1 MGVEGRVA
9 LVTGATSGIGEATAH
24 TLAARGARVA
34 VAGRDADRGR
44 AVVAAITAAGGE
56 AAFVPHDLADPH
68 GGEAVVAAT
77 VKALGQPR
85 ILVNNAGTFFFGP
98 TPDVTPDEFDLAM
111 RVNLRGAFLAT
122 QAVLPGMAAGG
133 GGRVVLIGSSGGS
146 VGVAMTP
153 LYAMTKAALKG
164 LMVALVPEWGSAGVT
179 FNVVEPGLV
188 ETPLTA
194 PMTGTEEQ
202 REQFFPHHP
211 TGRIGVPQDI
221 AHAIAMFADDD
232 ADHINAQVLLVDG
245 GNTATAKHSALPP
258 PPGRL

>member
-1 MGVEGRVA
+1 VGVEGRVA

-85 ILVNNAGTFFFGP
+85 ILVSNAGTFFFGP

-111 RVNLRGAFLAT
+111 RVN
-122 QAVLPGMAAGG
+122 
-133 GGRVVLIGSSGGS
+133 LIGSSGGS

-232 ADHINAQVLLVDG
+232 AEHINAQVLLVDG